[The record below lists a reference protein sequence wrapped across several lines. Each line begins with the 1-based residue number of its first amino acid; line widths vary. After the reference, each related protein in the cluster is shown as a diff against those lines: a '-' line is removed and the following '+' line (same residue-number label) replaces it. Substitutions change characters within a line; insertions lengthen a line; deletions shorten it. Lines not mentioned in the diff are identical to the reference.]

1 MSTITWLP
9 LSLRLPSSLASLG
22 VLRGSSVSAIMGTVV
37 TISGVERLPF
47 LERDMDVTSPALSM

>member
-22 VLRGSSVSAIMGTVV
+22 ILRGSSMSAVMGTVV
-37 TISGVERLPF
+37 AVSGVERFPF
-47 LERDMDVTSPALSM
+47 LERDVDVASPALTM

>member
-9 LSLRLPSSLASLG
+9 LSLRLPSLLASLG
-22 VLRGSSVSAIMGTVV
+22 VLRGSSVSAVMGIMV

-47 LERDMDVTSPALSM
+47 LKRDVDVASPALSM